1 MTRLILIRHGET
13 DWNVENRWQG
23 QADVPL
29 NANGRAQARQVA
41 ERLQGDGIQAIY
53 ASDLER
59 ARETAGELAR
69 LTGLKVH
76 LDPRLREIHQGDWQ
90 GMLASEIETR
100 YAWFFQNKPT
110 NLLESAPPGG
120 ETIGQVQARLLA
132 AIQDIARAHP
142 GGSVAVVS
150 HGFAIAVV
158 LAYYRGVPPERI
170 WELVP
175 RNDEVNEI
183 VLVA

>member
-29 NANGRAQARQVA
+29 NANGRAQAHQVA
-41 ERLQGDGIQAIY
+41 ERLKNDGLQAIY

-59 ARETAGELAR
+59 TRETARELTR
-69 LTGLKVH
+69 VTGLEVR

-100 YAWFFQNKPT
+100 YAWFFQNRPD

-120 ETIGQVQARLLA
+120 ETIGQVQARVIA
-132 AIQDIARAHP
+132 AIQDIVQAHP

-150 HGFAIAVV
+150 HGFAIAVI
-158 LAYYRGVPPERI
+158 LAYYQGVPPEKI
-170 WELVP
+170 WDLLP
-175 RNDEVNEI
+175 RHDEINEI
-183 VLVA
+183 DLAA